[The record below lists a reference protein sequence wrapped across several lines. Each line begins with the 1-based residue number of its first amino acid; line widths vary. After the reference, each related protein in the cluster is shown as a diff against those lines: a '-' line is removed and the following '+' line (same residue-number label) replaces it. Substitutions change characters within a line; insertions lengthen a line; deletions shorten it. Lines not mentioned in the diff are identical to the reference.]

1 MIDSISPVS
10 VQHSNAASFKGELP
24 SSKTQSQ
31 DKHGMSTAQ
40 KTLLGLGALAT
51 LTIGGLLVKKHFD
64 GKTAEK
70 LAKEISEKIS
80 HMKRIIRKDGIYG
93 DLYKKFD
100 TKPLTDKIAEI
111 SKLPEK
117 EQLNALENLNSQLN
131 FVQQIDRKLTGKR
144 NFLPERMQKIPAEV
158 QKAYEEGDLLKTG
171 ELMQKHVAGLPSMR
185 IPKIHGKTVDET
197 IKNVFGDNPPIKAHT
212 YDLTK
217 ESPVISVL
225 RSGRGGYSYGYAG
238 KEGTYFDDI
247 FAKMP
252 DDRNYL
258 SKVFQER
265 GVFSKYHQL
274 KGGMLS
280 EGVIKIDGK
289 SRKVLHLTMPDNP
302 STGTTIN
309 IAILSPNNKY
319 TPVQED
325 LLKLA
330 ANPEKFNAKIFDE
343 ITHRAVTP
351 DVIAKDPDAINQYVN
366 LDYDLLLSAIQSMVK

>member
-10 VQHSNAASFKGELP
+10 VQRSNTASFKGELP
-24 SSKTQSQ
+24 YSKTQSQ
-31 DKHGMSTAQ
+31 DKHGMSAAQ

-64 GKTAEK
+64 LKTVKK
-70 LAKEISEKIS
+70 LAA
-80 HMKRIIRKDGIYG
+80 HRKNVIQNENGKYC

-100 TKPLTDKIAEI
+100 TKPLTEKLDEI
-111 SKLPEK
+111 SKLPQK
-117 EQLNALENLNSQLN
+117 EQLNALENLNSQLE
-131 FVQQIDRKLTGKR
+131 FVQQIDNKLTGKWHY
-144 NFLPERMQKIPAEV
+144 LPKRMKIPAEV
-158 QKAYEEGDLLKTG
+158 QKAYEEGDFLKAG
-171 ELMQKHVAGLPSMR
+171 ELMQKYAAGLPNTR

-197 IKNVFGDNPPIKAHT
+197 IKNVFGDNPQIKAHT

-217 ESPVISVL
+217 ESPVIDVQ
-225 RSGRGGYSYGYAG
+225 RYGIRGYQEGFAG
-238 KEGTYFDDI
+238 KEGTYFADKWTKI
-247 FAKMP
+247 P
-252 DDRNYL
+252 DFKYL
-258 SKVFQER
+258 SKAICDPQ
-265 GVFSKYHQL
+265 GVYSKYHKL
-274 KGGMLS
+274 NGGVLS

-289 SRKVLHLTMPDNP
+289 SRKVLRLSMPDNQ
-302 STGTTIN
+302 SSYDDVVTN

-330 ANPEKFNAKIFDE
+330 ANPEKFNAKILDK
-343 ITHRAVTP
+343 ITLRAGRS

>member
-10 VQHSNAASFKGELP
+10 VQHSNTASFKGELP
-24 SSKTQSQ
+24 YSKTQSQ
-31 DKHGMSTAQ
+31 EKHGMSAAQ
-40 KTLLGLGALAT
+40 KTLIGLGALAT

-64 GKTAEK
+64 LKTVKK
-70 LAKEISEKIS
+70 LAGEIAHKKNVIQNENG
-80 HMKRIIRKDGIYG
+80 MYC

-100 TKPLTDKIAEI
+100 TKPLTEKLDEI
-111 SKLPEK
+111 SKLPQK
-117 EQLNALENLNSQLN
+117 EQLNALENLESRLE
-131 FVQQIDRKLTGKR
+131 FVQQIDRKLTGKSHY
-144 NFLPERMQKIPAEV
+144 LPKRMNIPAEV
-158 QKAYEEGDLLKTG
+158 QKAYEEGDLLKAG
-171 ELMQKHVAGLPSMR
+171 ELMQKHAAGLPNTR

-217 ESPVISVL
+217 ESPVIDVQ
-225 RSGRGGYSYGYAG
+225 RYGIGGYQEGFAG
-238 KEGTYFDDI
+238 KEGTYFADI
-247 FAKMP
+247 FTKMP
-252 DDRNYL
+252 D
-258 SKVFQER
+258 
-265 GVFSKYHQL
+265 SKYLCKAISSLQGIYSKSHQL
-274 KGGMLS
+274 NGGALS

-289 SRKVLHLTMPDNP
+289 SRKVLRLSMPD
-302 STGTTIN
+302 GDDKYTT

-325 LLKLA
+325 LLKLT

-343 ITHRAVTP
+343 ITRRSVRS